1 MQPIWEITIRNKQ
14 LSWTFFSTFT
24 RKLASVALP
33 AQKVPSIVQ
42 DTSQARDLHHWQNAY
57 VHMVRNMSLW
67 GVGSSAQSLNSAQDW
82 EGNLLLICS
91 QCRAHRSKYFM
102 QSGND
107 HTHIPCLLLPG
118 TQKLEIRVTLEG
130 LRSLTVL
137 WRMPWCLL
145 VLASGLRIAG
155 IPVKANDL
163 YITSECLWVFTK

>member
-24 RKLASVALP
+24 QKLASVALP

-107 HTHIPCLLLPG
+107 HTHTPCLGFCYYQEHKNL
-118 TQKLEIRVTLEG
+118 KSE
-130 LRSLTVL
+130 SL
-137 WRMPWCLL
+137 WRDSAHLL
-145 VLASGLRIAG
+145 CS
-155 IPVKANDL
+155 D
-163 YITSECLWVFTK
+163 ECLGVFLCWRLGSE